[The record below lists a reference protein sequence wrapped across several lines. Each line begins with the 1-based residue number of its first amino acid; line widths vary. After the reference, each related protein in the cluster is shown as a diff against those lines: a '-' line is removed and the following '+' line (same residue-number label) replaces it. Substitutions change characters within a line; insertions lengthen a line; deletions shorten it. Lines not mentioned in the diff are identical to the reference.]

1 MMRNLDIFN
10 CAALDVMHTSL
21 AKFPNV
27 VSVSPNE
34 MATRVRGYFVDNGE
48 NDLDEQALF
57 HTCHATIKWL
67 NQEGFI
73 IIEQAFMSGEC
84 RIVLTQKGLNA
95 LNSIPKFAD
104 SEKKSF
110 GQYFIEGVKPLP
122 FSIMGNLMADF
133 FKSIS

>member
-1 MMRNLDIFN
+1 MRNLDIFN

-21 AKFPNV
+21 EKFPNV
-27 VSVSPNE
+27 VSVNPNE
-34 MATRVRGYFVDNGE
+34 IATRVRDYFVDNGE
-48 NDLDEQALF
+48 NDLDSQALF
-57 HTCHATIKWL
+57 QTCHATIKWL

-110 GQYFIEGVKPLP
+110 GQYFLEGVKPLP

>member
-1 MMRNLDIFN
+1 MSNLDIFN

-21 AKFPNV
+21 ENFPNV
-27 VSVSPNE
+27 VKVNPKE
-34 MATRVRGYFVDNGE
+34 IATRVRDYFLDNGE
-48 NDLDEQALF
+48 STLDSQALIN
-57 HTCHATIKWL
+57 TCHATIKWL
-67 NQEGFI
+67 SQEEFI
-73 IIEQAFMSGEC
+73 IIEQASMSGEY

-95 LNSIPKFAD
+95 LNSVPKFAD

-110 GQYFIEGVKPLP
+110 GQYFLKGVKPVP

>member
-1 MMRNLDIFN
+1 MRNLDIFN

-21 AKFPNV
+21 EKFPNV
-27 VSVSPNE
+27 VSVNPSKI
-34 MATRVRGYFVDNGE
+34 ATRVRDYFIDNGE
-48 NDLDEQALF
+48 NDLDAQALF

-84 RIVLTQKGLNA
+84 RIILTQKGLNA
-95 LNSIPKFAD
+95 LNSVPKFAD

-110 GQYFIEGVKPLP
+110 GQYFLEGVKPLP

>member
-1 MMRNLDIFN
+1 MRNLDIFN
-10 CAALDVMHTSL
+10 CAALDVMHSSL
-21 AKFPNV
+21 EKFPNV
-27 VSVSPNE
+27 VSVSPSE
-34 MATRVRGYFVDNGE
+34 IATRVRDYFVDNGE
-48 NDLDEQALF
+48 SDLDSQALF

-95 LNSIPKFAD
+95 LNSVPKFAD

-110 GQYFIEGVKPLP
+110 GQYFLEGVKPLP